1 MRRSKSRIGFLGAS
15 AEPINKE
22 TRQDRTAR
30 VLERKERL
38 ISSRGVVSPWP
49 PCLIIWEDAQ
59 MNNQWEPVHELK
71 VPLAPVITRGFL
83 IHRDEEKV
91 VVALSVCEDK
101 HAEVGGSFT
110 IPMGCVLHMS
120 VEGQSNDDDELDSS
134 VDAVGSEFPSGS
146 DDDSTTPEDSDD
158 SGRRP

>member
-15 AEPINKE
+15 AEPISKE

-83 IHRDEEKV
+83 IHKDEEKV

-120 VEGQSNDDDELDSS
+120 VEGQDDEDEPDSS
-134 VDAVGSEFPSGS
+134 VDAVGSELPSGS
-146 DDDSTTPEDSDD
+146 DDDSTTPEDPDD
-158 SGRRP
+158 SGGRP